1 MKLPFRRTIAL
12 PEEIPGEEQKSQS
25 QQRQKAERSGL
36 LSLPLKQ
43 FILWV
48 GPALMVSIAYMDPG
62 NYGTDLAAG
71 AGYKYAL
78 LWAGWLASGMAMLLQ
93 YLSGKLGIASGHH
106 LAELVRQ
113 SFNGKRR
120 YVIPYWLAAEAAAA
134 ATDLAEYL
142 GTVLGLNI
150 LFGIPLIYCAI
161 FGALDVIIL
170 LTMMTRRFRLIEQ
183 YFAVLISILVIG
195 IFYDLLVIGNFNLA
209 QIGISSV
216 IPSAPDSAALFIA
229 VGMIG
234 ATVMPHALFVHSW
247 LSRNKMDLLGTP
259 VNGGKKAASIS
270 DMAMKRTDD
279 NHHTYTPEQKR
290 RTNRLHR
297 NETVI
302 ALTIAGVVN
311 AGILLVAIPLFQ
323 GTGVNVN
330 LTVQQFVTG
339 MSHIYGP
346 AIGVLFALT
355 LLASGLSSSALG
367 TIAGQ
372 VIMEGLIGKR
382 WNIWARRII
391 TRIVNVFP
399 TTLAI
404 LLGLSP
410 LVLLIYSQVILSLMI
425 PLPMIPL
432 VYYTSKKKFMGELVN
447 RKRTIVLA
455 LVTVVL
461 IISFNTLLLT
471 TLV

>member
-1 MKLPFRRTIAL
+1 MRLPFKRTLAP
-12 PEEIPGEEQKSQS
+12 PEEIPREEQESKAKR
-25 QQRQKAERSGL
+25 QR
-36 LSLPLKQ
+36 PLWQ
-43 FILWV
+43 FLRWV

-93 YLSGKLGIASGHH
+93 YLSGKLGIASGYH

-113 SFNGKRR
+113 SLSGKKR
-120 YVIPYWLAAEAAAA
+120 YVIPYWLAAEAAVA

-170 LTMMTRRFRLIEQ
+170 LTMMTRRFHLIER
-183 YFAVLISILVIG
+183 YFAILISILVIG
-195 IFYDLLVIGNFNLA
+195 IFYDLLVIGNFDPA
-209 QIGISSV
+209 QIAYGSV
-216 IPSAPDSAALFIA
+216 VPLTPDSAALLIA

-247 LSRNKMDLLGTP
+247 LSKNKMDLLGTP
-259 VNGGKKAASIS
+259 INGDKAKAASIK
-270 DMAMKRTDD
+270 DMTIKATEEI
-279 NHHTYTPEQKR
+279 HHTYSREQKHG
-290 RTNRLHR
+290 TNKLHR
-297 NETVI
+297 NETII
-302 ALTIAGVVN
+302 ALTVAGVVN

-323 GTGVNVN
+323 GNGVNVN
-330 LTVQQFVTG
+330 LTVNGFVAG
-339 MSHIYGP
+339 MSQIYGP

-372 VIMEGLIGKR
+372 VIMEGLIGKH
-382 WNIWARRII
+382 WNIWIRRIV
-391 TRIVNVFP
+391 TRAINVFP
-399 TTLAI
+399 TTIAI

-425 PLPMIPL
+425 PLPMVPL
-432 VYYTSKKKFMGELVN
+432 VYYTSKRKFMGELVN
-447 RKRTIVLA
+447 RRLTIVLA
-455 LVTVVL
+455 VATVAL
-461 IISFNTLLLT
+461 ILLFNSLLLKSF
-471 TLV
+471 V